1 MILVY
6 TSDNPPGAGEKL
18 FNLLSP
24 FAIRLRV
31 LMYQVWRL

>member
-18 FNLLSP
+18 FHLLSP